1 MKNTEMSDDIIFNP
15 DYIELQRLRKKFN
28 VEDSKARKYENNR
41 NLLLVLAGINALL
54 TIFGVATSGLTTITL
69 LSSLVCISSIIV
81 ARRRAVQ
88 MRKSKD
94 EMSKISF
101 EIIKKSS
108 QFTNQQV
115 QKQKINEQSLNLGN
129 VDYSLGDEFFLGP
142 KDQQTIDDTENTS
155 DACESLEDNS
165 YVETTAESSLFET
178 IPNDTFSNG
187 SPTRC
192 RKIGAKK
199 KVHPRPRG
207 N

>member
-1 MKNTEMSDDIIFNP
+1 MKNTEMADDIIFNP
-15 DYIELQRLRKKFN
+15 DYLELQRLRKKFN
-28 VEDSKARKYENNR
+28 VEDSKACKYENNR
-41 NLLLVLAGINALL
+41 KLLLILAGVNALL

-69 LSSLVCISSIIV
+69 LSSLVCISCIMV
-81 ARRRAVQ
+81 AKRRAVQ

-108 QFTNQQV
+108 QFTNQQA

-178 IPNDTFSNG
+178 TPNDTFSNG
-187 SPTRC
+187 GPTRC